1 MLHSTFRLLQEIFFA
16 NKILFSKRTRCNK
29 LFFFN
34 IVPSHPNLIT
44 MECTLKLRLKEHC
57 VIVLEFHRFVP
68 LTFAL
73 QLSLFQLQMVL
84 SSEGYLSQSFKRAM
98 IVNYEKSM
106 GQPKYHGGG
115 LQCNFHWSF
124 LWAVIAFVSEY
135 VGSKRSRKALSMV
148 TKRSKLP
155 PCPIWW
161 DDGSGK
167 TS

>member
-1 MLHSTFRLLQEIFFA
+1 
-16 NKILFSKRTRCNK
+16 
-29 LFFFN
+29 
-34 IVPSHPNLIT
+34 
-44 MECTLKLRLKEHC
+44 
-57 VIVLEFHRFVP
+57 
-68 LTFAL
+68 
-73 QLSLFQLQMVL
+73 MVL

-167 TS
+167 TSWIALANNQRKRPYLIFEPWLVPTYFKLTIKMRISTERNSAQIETNLKWSTPDCM